1 MMVKEILLAGAGGF
15 AGSAL
20 RYAVSAAVVSLPL
33 QGGLPVGTFA
43 VNAAGSLAIG
53 VLAAWLPPGGWQVFA
68 MAGFFGGFTT
78 FSAFS
83 LETVRLMRS
92 GQVGMAAA
100 YAAGSVIVCLLFAGL
115 GLWLGGKLSR

>member
-1 MMVKEILLAGAGGF
+1 MLF
-15 AGSAL
+15 RS
-20 RYAVSAAVVSLPL
+20 
-33 QGGLPVGTFA
+33 
-43 VNAAGSLAIG
+43 
-53 VLAAWLPPGGWQVFA
+53 LPPGGWQVFA
-68 MAGFFGGFTT
+68 MAGFCGGFTT

>member
-43 VNAAGSLAIG
+43 VNAAG
-53 VLAAWLPPGGWQVFA
+53 
-68 MAGFFGGFTT
+68 
-78 FSAFS
+78 
-83 LETVRLMRS
+83 
-92 GQVGMAAA
+92 
-100 YAAGSVIVCLLFAGL
+100 VIVCLLFAGL

>member
-33 QGGLPVGTFA
+33 RGGLPVGTFA
-43 VNAAGSLAIG
+43 VNAAG
-53 VLAAWLPPGGWQVFA
+53 WQVFA
-68 MAGFFGGFTT
+68 MAGFCGGFTT

>member
-53 VLAAWLPPGGWQVFA
+53 VLAAWLPPGGWQVF
-68 MAGFFGGFTT
+68 
-78 FSAFS
+78 
-83 LETVRLMRS
+83 
-92 GQVGMAAA
+92 
-100 YAAGSVIVCLLFAGL
+100 
-115 GLWLGGKLSR
+115 

>member
-1 MMVKEILLAGAGGF
+1 MVKEILLAGAGGF
-15 AGSAL
+15 CGQCVEICRFGCRRVAAAPGRIACRDFRRQCGGFSRHRSAGCLA
-20 RYAVSAAVVSLPL
+20 
-33 QGGLPVGTFA
+33 
-43 VNAAGSLAIG
+43 AAGR
-53 VLAAWLPPGGWQVFA
+53 
-68 MAGFFGGFTT
+68 MAGVRHGGFLRRIHH
-78 FSAFS
+78 FFRLS

>member
-20 RYAVSAAVVSLPL
+20 RYAVSAAVVSLP
-33 QGGLPVGTFA
+33 PVGTFA

-68 MAGFFGGFTT
+68 MAGFCGGFTT

>member
-43 VNAAGSLAIG
+43 
-53 VLAAWLPPGGWQVFA
+53 AWLPPGGWQVFA
-68 MAGFFGGFTT
+68 MAGFCGGFTT